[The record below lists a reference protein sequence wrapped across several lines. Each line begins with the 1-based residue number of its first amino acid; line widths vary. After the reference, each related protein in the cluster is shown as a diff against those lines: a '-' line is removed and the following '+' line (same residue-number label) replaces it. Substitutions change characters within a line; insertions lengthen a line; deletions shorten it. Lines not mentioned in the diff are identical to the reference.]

1 MTPWIIFFT
10 GSLLLTLLI
19 AVGTLL
25 YQRKHV
31 SDNREQTAAQDVLLL
46 IVLAW
51 LASLSVLA
59 YIAFAFGKR

>member
-10 GSLLLTLLI
+10 GSLLLTIVI

-31 SDNREQTAAQDVLLL
+31 SDNREQTAVQDVRLL
-46 IVLAW
+46 IFLAW